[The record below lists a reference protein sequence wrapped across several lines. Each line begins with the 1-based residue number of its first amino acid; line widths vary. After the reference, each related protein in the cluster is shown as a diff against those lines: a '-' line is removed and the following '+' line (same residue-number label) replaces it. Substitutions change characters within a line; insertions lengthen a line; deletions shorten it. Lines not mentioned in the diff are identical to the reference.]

1 MKMTKDLISQ
11 AVEKN
16 NGFWAFSEKQFLEQY
31 KKHLKPYVNLGA
43 GLYAPK
49 STYKQLRIDIE
60 NATNNIVQNDIK
72 KNGIDK
78 IIWRELQ
85 NHEAQYTDTSDTI
98 EALKSYGITAD
109 QVNAVYLKFIDHCV
123 DNDLI

>member
-1 MKMTKDLISQ
+1 MKVTKDLISL

-16 NGFWAFSEKQFLEQY
+16 NGFWAFNEEQFLEGY

-49 STYKQLRIDIE
+49 STYKQLKIDIE
-60 NATNNIVQNDIK
+60 NATNNSIQKDIK

-78 IIWRELQ
+78 IIWRELA
-85 NHEAQYTDTSDTI
+85 NHEEQYSDGSDTI
-98 EALKSYGITAD
+98 EALKSYGITAK
-109 QVNAVYLKFIDHCV
+109 QIKPVYNKYMDYCI